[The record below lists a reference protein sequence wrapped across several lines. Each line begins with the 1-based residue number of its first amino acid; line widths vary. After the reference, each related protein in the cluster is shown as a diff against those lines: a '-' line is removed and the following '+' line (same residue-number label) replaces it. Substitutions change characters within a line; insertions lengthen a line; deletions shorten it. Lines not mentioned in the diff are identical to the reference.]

1 MYLVTDHHVP
11 IVDRDTYN
19 RVQQELARRSS
30 KRKVSDKTTT
40 EQGKYSSKYAL
51 TELLI
56 CGHCG
61 TPYRRTTWAARG
73 KSKLSGG
80 ASAVWNTVKVLP
92 RFSYDKGRK
101 SASRN
106 HKSD

>member
-1 MYLVTDHHVP
+1 MYLVSDHHDP

-40 EQGKYSSKYAL
+40 EQGKYSSKYVL

-56 CGHCG
+56 CGKCG
-61 TPYRRTTWAARG
+61 TPYRRTTWSIKCSCG
-73 KSKLSGG
+73 KSGKKADSLEMYKPS
-80 ASAVWNTVKVLP
+80 
-92 RFSYDKGRK
+92 
-101 SASRN
+101 
-106 HKSD
+106 